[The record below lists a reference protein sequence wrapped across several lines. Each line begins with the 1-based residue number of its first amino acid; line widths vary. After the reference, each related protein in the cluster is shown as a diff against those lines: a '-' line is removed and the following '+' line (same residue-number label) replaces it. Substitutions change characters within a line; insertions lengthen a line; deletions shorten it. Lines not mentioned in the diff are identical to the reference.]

1 MRDNDTERR
10 ETAHSWL
17 RIALVVT
24 LVLMTAVA
32 PVAAQT
38 DTATATPGDGTAPCA
53 VGPPIYGEQA
63 QDETDAGPLEVA
75 MVSDRSPSMTPPAAD
90 ENRLEILKNAST
102 DFVERLDAED
112 EAAAVSWSDTATL
125 DQELTANHQA
135 VIDAINNLNEG
146 SGGQNLDGGINTA
159 TTELTT
165 GTNASEDATKVMVV
179 ATDAAANNF
188 DDGTALQAAEDAK
201 AEGITVVAIAIG
213 QDADQESI
221 QQLASGDLYYNA
233 SDPNALDQIFTD
245 ITGDVEAIGSD
256 LIVETRDLY
265 KPGAT
270 HDYTI
275 YERVTYDNNTTV
287 RNNVTGQ
294 ASVTSS
300 NSSVLSVDESSHTL
314 SAVDDANTSTWVR
327 VDATA
332 AGQTGC
338 TNVIVSEANVSALP
352 LLPGIWRFTAV
363 LGDATLFALLL
374 STFCAV
380 AMTRFTS
387 AFGGLAVGQLGMTI
401 GWLAGYVSWAIAAA
415 SLFVVLFI
423 GLNLAE
429 RTSFA
434 GGNLRN
440 LR

>member
-1 MRDNDTERR
+1 MTMRENTDSGQ
-10 ETAHSWL
+10 TAHRWL
-17 RIALVVT
+17 RIALIVG
-24 LVLMTAVA
+24 LVCMTAIGPAV
-32 PVAAQT
+32 AQT
-38 DTATATPGDGTAPCA
+38 ATQTATPGDDTAPCA
-53 VGPPIYGEQA
+53 VGPPIYNEQA
-63 QDETDAGPLEVA
+63 ADDSGGNLEVA
-75 MVSDRSPSMTPPAAD
+75 IVSDRSASMDTN
-90 ENRLEILKNAST
+90 NRLATLKNAST
-102 DFVERLDAED
+102 SFVERLDQED
-112 EAAAVSWSDTATL
+112 EAAAVSWGSSATL
-125 DQELTANHQA
+125 DQQLTTDHQA
-135 VIDAINNLNEG
+135 VISAIETLQADEV
-146 SGGQNLDGGINTA
+146 GQNLDGGINTA

-165 GTNASEDATKVMVV
+165 GAQASSDATKVMIV
-179 ATDAAANNF
+179 ATDAQSNNF
-188 DDGTALQAAEDAK
+188 DDGTAFDAAEAAK

-213 QDADQESI
+213 NDADQDSI

-233 SDPNALDQIFTD
+233 SDPNALDQIFQEVTE
-245 ITGDVEAIGSD
+245 DVEAIGSD

-275 YERVTYDNNTTV
+275 YERVAYENNTTV

-300 NSSVLSVDESSHTL
+300 NTTVLSVDQSSNTL
-314 SAVDDANTSTWVR
+314 SATADTNTSTWVR
-327 VDATA
+327 VNATA
-332 AGQTGC
+332 NGSTGC
-338 TNVIVSEANVSALP
+338 TNVIVSEATVDALP

-387 AFGGLAVGQLGMTI
+387 TFGGLAVGQLGMTI

-415 SLFVVLFI
+415 SLFVVIFI

>member
-1 MRDNDTERR
+1 MTMRENTDDSQ
-10 ETAHSWL
+10 TAHRWL

-24 LVLMTAVA
+24 LVFMTTVA
-32 PVAAQT
+32 PAAAQT
-38 DTATATPGDGTAPCA
+38 DTATATPGDETAPCA
-53 VGPPIYGEQA
+53 VGPPIYNEQA
-63 QDETDAGPLEVA
+63 EGTETGPLEVA
-75 MVSDRSPSMTPPAAD
+75 MVSDRSVSMDTN
-90 ENRLEILKNAST
+90 NRLQRLKNAST
-102 DFVERLDAED
+102 SFVERLDEED
-112 EAAAVSWSDTATL
+112 EAAAVSWGDTATL
-125 DQELTANHQA
+125 DQQLTTDHQA
-135 VIDAINNLNEG
+135 VIDAIDALTADEV
-146 SGGQNLDGGINTA
+146 GQNLDGGINTA

-165 GTNASEDATKVMVV
+165 GENANEDATKVMIV
-179 ATDAAANNF
+179 ATDAQSNNF
-188 DDGTALQAAEDAK
+188 DDGTAFDAAEAAK

-213 QDADQESI
+213 NDADQDSI

-233 SDPNALDQIFTD
+233 SDPDTLDQIFQE
-245 ITGDVEAIGSD
+245 ITGEVEAIGSD

-270 HDYTI
+270 HEYTI
-275 YERVTYDNNTTV
+275 YQRLVDENNNT
-287 RNNVTGQ
+287 RRINVTDQ

-300 NSSVLSVDESSHTL
+300 NTTVLSVDESSNTL
-314 SAVDDANTSTWVR
+314 SATADTNTSTWVR

-332 AGQTGC
+332 NGSTGC
-338 TNVIVSEANVSALP
+338 TNVIVSEANVGALP

-434 GGNLRN
+434 GGNIGRLGR
-440 LR
+440 